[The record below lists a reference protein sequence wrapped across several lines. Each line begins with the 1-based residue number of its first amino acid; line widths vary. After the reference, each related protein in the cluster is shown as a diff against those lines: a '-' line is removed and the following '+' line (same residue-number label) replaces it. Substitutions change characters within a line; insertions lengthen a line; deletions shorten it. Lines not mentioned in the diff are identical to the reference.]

1 MRPPM
6 VACLSWAQQ
15 TGEMDLRAAER
26 RRVEP
31 GALASAAIATLFVDQ
46 QARDA
51 PAVAIPRPEVQVV
64 ARFGPAA
71 RGGLDIHAMGV
82 RERVHRKRLRG
93 GQWSVTA
100 RLRLGTHE
108 AALGAPASQL
118 TGRIVPLDD
127 LWGDVAA
134 RRLVN
139 RMGEARAAVDAA
151 AILES
156 ALAERLAVT
165 SPDRTRLPLVVEA
178 AARLTSAGVG
188 AVAADLSVSERH
200 LRRLFREAVGV
211 GPKTFARLARFGRA
225 LAAARR
231 SAAANWAGIASDVGY
246 YDQAHLIADFRAIA
260 GVTPQALLAELGTA
274 LTLGC

>member
-1 MRPPM
+1 MHTPV
-6 VACLSWAQQ
+6 VAHLSWAQQ
-15 TGEMDLRAAER
+15 TREMIVRDAER
-26 RRVEP
+26 RPIEP
-31 GALASAAIATLFVDQ
+31 GALAPAAIATLFVDR
-46 QARDA
+46 QAMDA

-82 RERVHRKRLRG
+82 RERVHRKRLRS

-100 RLRLGTHE
+100 RLRLGTHQ
-108 AALGAPASQL
+108 AVLGAPASQL
-118 TGRIVPLDD
+118 TGRIVPLDE
-127 LWGDVAA
+127 LWGDVAT

-139 RMGEARAAVDAA
+139 RLGEARAALDAA

-156 ALAERLAVT
+156 AIAERVAVKR
-165 SPDRTRLPLVVEA
+165 PDRTPLPLITEA
-178 AARLTSAGVG
+178 AARLASAGVG

-211 GPKTFARLARFGRA
+211 GPKTFARLSRFGRA
-225 LAAARR
+225 VAAARR
-231 SAAANWAGIASDVGY
+231 SARANWAGIATDVGY

-260 GVTPQALLAELGTA
+260 GATPQALLAELRTA
-274 LTLGC
+274 LSLGC